1 MPDLLQIPD
10 NFMLQKKATGEV
22 AFQMAIRKCPEGI
35 FYLIPGFLAGDFPDL
50 IPGAG
55 MGFTSSSTG
64 TAAAG
69 GEGGNSG
76 IV

>member
-1 MPDLLQIPD
+1 
-10 NFMLQKKATGEV
+10 
-22 AFQMAIRKCPEGI
+22 MAIRKCPEGI